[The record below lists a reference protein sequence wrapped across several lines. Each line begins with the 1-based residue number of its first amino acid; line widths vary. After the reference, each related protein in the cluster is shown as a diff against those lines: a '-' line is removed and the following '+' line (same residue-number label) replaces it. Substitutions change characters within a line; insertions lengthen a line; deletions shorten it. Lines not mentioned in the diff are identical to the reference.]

1 MKKSIVILFVLLA
14 TLGAGARNKPKSIVV
29 LYENDVHCA
38 IDGYSALVGLRTQVA
53 DTANVAVVSC
63 GDFLQGGTPG
73 AISRGEYITAIMQT
87 VGYDA
92 VTLGNHEF
100 DYKVPRMTELIE
112 KADIPVT
119 CTNFFQQDNPKPYYA
134 PYIIKKLGR
143 KKVAFI
149 GTVTP
154 TALNLEQYAFFDK
167 KGTQLYDLRPNQVYQ
182 LVQDAVN
189 AARKKGAK
197 YCIVL
202 SHLGED
208 DNDMHIDSHG
218 LVAATTG
225 IDAVLDGHSHN
236 VIPCQMVAN
245 RNGKMIPVSQTGTKF
260 GYIGHLLIDKR
271 GRVSTRLIP
280 TRDHNTKTIGSE
292 LLAKKSEALRRTQET
307 TDSIIRL
314 VNEQT
319 ARVACHSDFPITIL
333 DPVKGQVVRCSE
345 TNAGDLVCDA
355 FRAVSGAQ
363 IAINNGGGI
372 RAQLSAGDLTY
383 GDIVSLLPFD
393 NYLETVEITGQD
405 LLNTLEACCQMLP
418 DKDGQFVQVSGIR
431 YTVDTGKTPRVQ
443 SVEILNEN
451 GDSVQYEQLC
461 PDRKYILCTTDY
473 CIDGGGMYG
482 KLKKCRKLKEGIAR
496 YSDALLQ
503 YVTEDLKG
511 KIPEAY
517 RKPQG
522 RIVIK

>member
-1 MKKSIVILFVLLA
+1 MKKTSLVLICILLA
-14 TLGAGARNKPKSIVV
+14 TLGAGARKKPKTIVV

-38 IDGYSALVGLRTQVA
+38 IDGYQALVGLRTQVA

-73 AISRGEYITAIMQT
+73 AISHGEYITAIMQT

-92 VTLGNHEF
+92 ITLGNHEF
-100 DYKVPRMTELIE
+100 DYQVSRMKDLVSRV
-112 KADIPVT
+112 KLPVT
-119 CTNFFQQDNPKPYYA
+119 CTNFFEVNGDEPCYA
-134 PYIIKKLGR
+134 PYIIKKLG
-143 KKVAFI
+143 KTKVAFI

-154 TALNLEQYAFFDK
+154 TALSSEQYAFFDK
-167 KGTQLYDLRPNQVYQ
+167 KGRQLYDLRPDQIYR
-182 LVQDAVN
+182 LVQDAVD
-189 AARKKGAK
+189 AARKKGAR

-202 SHLGED
+202 SHLGEA

-225 IDAVLDGHSHN
+225 IDAVLDGHTHN
-236 VIPCQMVAN
+236 VIPCQKVAN
-245 RNGKMIPVSQTGTKF
+245 RKGKMIPVSQTGTKF
-260 GYIGHLLIDKR
+260 GNIGHLLIDKK

-280 TRDHNTKTIGSE
+280 IRDHKTKAIETS
-292 LLAKKSEALRRTQET
+292 LLAKTSDALAKTRQT
-307 TDSIIRL
+307 TDSIVRL
-314 VNEQT
+314 VDEQT
-319 ARVACHSDFPITIL
+319 ARVVCHSDFSITIME
-333 DPVKGQVVRCSE
+333 PEKGQVVRCSE

-355 FRAVSGAQ
+355 FRAVTGAQ
-363 IAINNGGGI
+363 VAINNGGGI
-372 RAQLSAGDLTY
+372 RAQLSAGDITY

-393 NYLETVEITGQD
+393 NYLETVEVTGRD
-405 LLNTLEACCQMLP
+405 LQNTLEACCQMLP
-418 DKDGQFVQVSGIR
+418 DKDGQFAQVSGIR
-431 YTVDTGKTPRVQ
+431 YTVDTSKKPRVQ
-443 SVEILNEN
+443 SVEILDGNT
-451 GDSVQYEQLC
+451 GRYEPLL

-482 KLKKCRKLKEGIAR
+482 KLKDCRKLKESIVS
-496 YSDALLQ
+496 YSDALVR

-522 RIVIK
+522 RIVIR